1 MSSIKENHVCN
12 KYKGKGEKSYQ
23 IPVKEFYESMNRVKS
38 LKYTRT
44 VA

>member
-1 MSSIKENHVCN
+1 MSSIKENHVCI
-12 KYKGKGEKSYQ
+12 KYKGKGEKSFQ

-38 LKYTRT
+38 LKLTRT